1 MVWEEANIARE
12 RINRMTKTNAAVML
26 LATGT
31 GQLRNDV
38 ASAKRAF
45 KTFNK
50 FLEQFDDGEDQ

>member
-1 MVWEEANIARE
+1 
-12 RINRMTKTNAAVML
+12 MTKTNAAVML